1 MALKKTMK
9 SKLIN
14 IIIACL
20 IVTLGLLCWR
30 TYDLYNDTQK
40 INAQTT
46 NNIQVLDKGILVNKL
61 NRENSI
67 NILSGECVINIEYS
81 NNKSFQNECFQW
93 LHDKLN
99 GRKLTSTN
107 TYKFTFSYELNDI
120 PITIDNNKAII
131 QLSRNR
137 LILSQV
143 ELINSVQDDEIG
155 CLKNM
160 FSPSEIN
167 SLNENTRKL
176 VYNSIQSN
184 SDIRNKA
191 MENLK
196 INIQELLNCDC
207 EFIEN
212 DYDVI
217 NQNYLDI
224 NKIKYKEGN
233 QSGRN

>member
-1 MALKKTMK
+1 MKKTMK

-46 NNIQVLDKGILVNKL
+46 NNIQVLDKDILINKL

-99 GRKLTSTN
+99 GRKLNSTN
-107 TYKFTFSYELNDI
+107 TYNFTFSYELNNL
-120 PITIDNNKAII
+120 PITIKNNKSII
-131 QLSRNR
+131 HLSRNR
-137 LILSQV
+137 LTLSQV
-143 ELINSVQDDEIG
+143 ELINITQDDEIG
-155 CLKNM
+155 LLKIM
-160 FSPSEIN
+160 FSPSE
-167 SLNENTRKL
+167 LNTLNDNTKKL
-176 VYNSIQSN
+176 AYNSIQGN
-184 SDIRNKA
+184 TDIRDKA

-196 INIQELLNCDC
+196 TNIRELLNCDC

-212 DYDVI
+212 NYDVI
-217 NQNYLDI
+217 NQNDIDI
-224 NKIKYKEGN
+224 NNIKYE
-233 QSGRN
+233 